1 MKLNVTLNTTDLTE
15 LVIKHLENL
24 GITVPES
31 AQFDYDTNGVE
42 INFSPIQTAKPKAKR
57 AKKEEKPVEE
67 VEEESIETDEE
78 IVEITETDKSTGLFG
93 DDSGETTVEDTES
106 LFD

>member
-15 LVIKHLENL
+15 LVTKHLESL

-42 INFSPIQTAKPKAKR
+42 INFYPNPVAKKAKR
-57 AKKEEKPVEE
+57 IKKDDKPVEE
-67 VEEESIETDEE
+67 ESVPVSEDV
-78 IVEITETDKSTGLFG
+78 VEITETNTSTNLFE
-93 DDSGETTVEDTES
+93 DDSGDFTKKDTET

>member
-42 INFSPIQTAKPKAKR
+42 INFSPIQTDKPKAKR
-57 AKKEEKPVEE
+57 AKKEEKPVE
-67 VEEESIETDEE
+67 VEEESIKTDEE

-93 DDSGETTVEDTES
+93 DDSGETTAEDTES